1 MKSSNYKADII
12 GAGIG
17 GLTTAAFLQDKGLH
31 FDIYEKAK
39 KFASIGSGIVLA
51 NNAMQVYHKLGVKEE
66 IESEGN
72 IISSINIVRPD
83 LSPISKMNLTYF
95 EKKYAAKNIAIHR
108 ASLHKILVNKVNR
121 DSIKLDHELE
131 SLKQRKDGNT
141 TLIFKNRKPVISK
154 LVLGSDGIR
163 SIIRDNLFPNNR
175 VRSAKQICWRGV
187 VNFKLPAKYF
197 HELNEAWGRGSRFGF
212 VQIGSD
218 KVYWYAVK
226 SNDSN
231 KDDLSMDNLIA
242 CFEPYHP
249 IINDIVSSTPE
260 EGIYTDD
267 ICDLFPLKTW
277 FKKNVCLIG
286 DAAHATT
293 PNMGQG
299 ACQAIEDA
307 FTISECLSK
316 YDIEQAFLKYQ
327 KLRQP
332 KACQVVKTSW
342 MIGRLAHLSNPF
354 AISVRNTLLQ
364 AIPEIANRKQLEAIF
379 RLSKL

>member
-31 FDIYEKAK
+31 FDIYEKTK
-39 KFASIGSGIVLA
+39 KFSSIGSGIVLA

-121 DSIKLDHELE
+121 DFIKLDHELE

-175 VRSAKQICWRGV
+175 VRSAK
-187 VNFKLPAKYF
+187 
-197 HELNEAWGRGSRFGF
+197 
-212 VQIGSD
+212 
-218 KVYWYAVK
+218 
-226 SNDSN
+226 
-231 KDDLSMDNLIA
+231 
-242 CFEPYHP
+242 
-249 IINDIVSSTPE
+249 
-260 EGIYTDD
+260 
-267 ICDLFPLKTW
+267 
-277 FKKNVCLIG
+277 
-286 DAAHATT
+286 
-293 PNMGQG
+293 
-299 ACQAIEDA
+299 
-307 FTISECLSK
+307 
-316 YDIEQAFLKYQ
+316 
-327 KLRQP
+327 
-332 KACQVVKTSW
+332 
-342 MIGRLAHLSNPF
+342 
-354 AISVRNTLLQ
+354 
-364 AIPEIANRKQLEAIF
+364 
-379 RLSKL
+379 

>member
-1 MKSSNYKADII
+1 
-12 GAGIG
+12 
-17 GLTTAAFLQDKGLH
+17 
-31 FDIYEKAK
+31 
-39 KFASIGSGIVLA
+39 
-51 NNAMQVYHKLGVKEE
+51 
-66 IESEGN
+66 
-72 IISSINIVRPD
+72 
-83 LSPISKMNLTYF
+83 
-95 EKKYAAKNIAIHR
+95 
-108 ASLHKILVNKVNR
+108 
-121 DSIKLDHELE
+121 
-131 SLKQRKDGNT
+131 
-141 TLIFKNRKPVISK
+141 
-154 LVLGSDGIR
+154 
-163 SIIRDNLFPNNR
+163 
-175 VRSAKQICWRGV
+175 
-187 VNFKLPAKYF
+187 
-197 HELNEAWGRGSRFGF
+197 
-212 VQIGSD
+212 
-218 KVYWYAVK
+218 
-226 SNDSN
+226 
-231 KDDLSMDNLIA
+231 MDNLIT
-242 CFEPYHP
+242 CFKPYHP
-249 IINDIVSSTPE
+249 IIHDIISSTPE

-277 FKKNVCLIG
+277 FKKNICLIG

-316 YDIEQAFLKYQ
+316 YNIEQAFFNYQ